1 MKRSQF
7 HTLTIIFV
15 SLLVFTACSKKDR
28 NPILIVNVQNSG
40 GVSLEG
46 AKVHVWPT
54 DKLEIDSTSSG
65 VPDIRMDQTGYTDA
79 AGEIVF
85 NFPASAVLDIDVT
98 YTLATSD
105 TTSSLLEGHKVVKIE
120 VIEQKEE
127 ESIFNELV
135 YVE

>member
-28 NPILIVNVQNSG
+28 NPILIVTIQDVSG
-40 GVSLEG
+40 TPVEG

-54 DKLEIDSTSSG
+54 DDLPDDSLSSG
-65 VPDIRMDQTGYTDA
+65 VPDIRMDQTGLTDA

-105 TTSSLLEGHKVVKIE
+105 STTIDLEGHKVVKIE
-120 VIEQKEE
+120 TIEQKEE
-127 ESIFNELV
+127 ENIFTELV
-135 YVE
+135 YIE